1 MQTVAF
7 NDKLLLELNTD
18 VREFEND
25 VRLGTAIWYFIKHR
39 LTLGQ
44 AAELAV
50 KSQYEFMQCLN
61 ENGVASIDYPAE
73 DLKKELSY

>member
-25 VRLGTAIWYFIKHR
+25 VRLGTAIW
-39 LTLGQ
+39 
-44 AAELAV
+44 
-50 KSQYEFMQCLN
+50 
-61 ENGVASIDYPAE
+61 
-73 DLKKELSY
+73 LSLIHI